1 MDSSRSHDA
10 RMMRTAQPGTYPYGA
25 EARSEGG
32 QQPAPRRTSPSVY
45 PYEQPRATSSST
57 YPYEQ
62 QAPQQPAPQQHTPQQ
77 AQQHRPA
84 GAPKKASRPRRMLGV
99 LAFLA
104 LTLASTPIHIAA
116 VFFVYVTFESPGDA
130 ITAVLIVSASFIGSF
145 AALFVTGLVAQ
156 LVGAFP
162 GRWRARVTFAVLS
175 GVLALGGAYLAA
187 LVAF

>member
-1 MDSSRSHDA
+1 
-10 RMMRTAQPGTYPYGA
+10 MMRASQPGTTYPYGA
-25 EARSEGG
+25 EQRSEGDRS
-32 QQPAPRRTSPSVY
+32 APRRTSPSVY
-45 PYEQPRATSSST
+45 PYDQQRPTSSST

-62 QAPQQPAPQQHTPQQ
+62 QAQRAEAPQQPQQPA
-77 AQQHRPA
+77 AQQPRPA
-84 GAPKKASRPRRMLGV
+84 TAPKRSPRPRRVLGV
-99 LAFLA
+99 IAFLV
-104 LTLASTPIHIAA
+104 LTFASIPIHIAA

-175 GVLALGGAYLAA
+175 GVLSLGIAYLAA
-187 LVAF
+187 LIAF